1 VNDLPEP
8 TWRMLLGRGLPLFAV
23 EAALP
28 VAVFYG
34 VWRAAGLGPAVVVTS
49 VVGGAIVL
57 WQVRRGYDIAL
68 AGVTCVFLV
77 IQAVVALVA
86 HSATVYLAQPVVLSA
101 LWGVAYL
108 VSVAIGRPLIGAFA
122 RAWYPFPPEFRASAV
137 YKREF
142 GLQSIVWGVY
152 CLLRASL
159 RLWILL
165 SSGVGG
171 FLVVS
176 TLTGTPILVAL
187 VFWGLWHARRTFGA
201 ASGASEQPG
210 GVEQV
215 EVGRVA
221 TEDRVRDQLAAHES
235 EHHAVTRVAGAHP
248 EPVLAGHATHDRH
261 EVRYEAE

>member
-1 VNDLPEP
+1 MNDLPEP

-49 VVGGAIVL
+49 VVGGVIVL
-57 WQVRRGYDIAL
+57 WQIRRGYDIAL

-77 IQAVVALVA
+77 IQAVVALLA

-122 RAWYPFPPEFRASAV
+122 RAWYPFPPEFRASRI

-142 GLQSIVWGVY
+142 GLQSIVWGIY
-152 CLLRASL
+152 CLLRAGL
-159 RLWILL
+159 RLWALL
-165 SSGVGG
+165 ASGVGS

-176 TLTGTPILVAL
+176 ILTGTPILVAL
-187 VFWGLWHARRTFGA
+187 VFWGLWHARRTFTA
-201 ASGASEQPG
+201 ADASEQAG
-210 GVEQV
+210 GIEEV
-215 EVGRVA
+215 EVGSVA
-221 TEDRVRDQLAAHES
+221 TEDGVRDELAAHES
-235 EHHAVTRVAGAHP
+235 EHQPVPRVAA
-248 EPVLAGHATHDRH
+248 
-261 EVRYEAE
+261 